1 MRDCD
6 LTIFR
11 LYYAHQGPVQP
22 PSFGA
27 RQQLLDLKSSSANIA
42 SVCRHAISLNLCL
55 LERLFYRCSVKSN
68 LRPEPLPPLMA
79 TVFLPFTWH
88 SVVTTGTRRNPL
100 KSLSVFGVF
109 FFFLTVGGVKARLI
123 NAQILI
129 RYDYNGCI
137 LI

>member
-1 MRDCD
+1 MRPSLDVWGVQEVTFARSRVITMHDCDCD

-11 LYYAHQGPVQP
+11 RYYAHQGPVQP

-27 RQQLLDLKSSSANIA
+27 RQQLLYLKSSSANIA

-88 SVVTTGTRRNPL
+88 SVVTTGTQL
-100 KSLSVFGVF
+100 EESS
-109 FFFLTVGGVKARLI
+109 
-123 NAQILI
+123 
-129 RYDYNGCI
+129 
-137 LI
+137 